1 MTGSSTIEQGK
12 QFIGAPD
19 VDYVAGPPHVGDF
32 AAGQDIRGRGRVPR
46 PAGDVATCRR
56 SPRRPGLWRNPRP
69 SGGVAADRELD
80 GRAGTEWRRT
90 A

>member
-19 VDYVAGPPHVGDF
+19 VDYVVGPPRVGDF
-32 AAGQDIRGRGRVPR
+32 ATGQDIRGGGRNPG
-46 PAGDVATCRR
+46 PARDVAAWCR
-56 SPRRPGLWRNPRP
+56 SPRRPGLWRNHRRN
-69 SGGVAADRELD
+69 GDVASDRELD